1 MLIARRHEGSGGV
14 ALKLGVLPLI
24 DPIMSQ
30 ARLSRRV
37 FLGGAGAGLASLL
50 LPWPILAQDPP
61 GRLSVPQVDA
71 LKIRVVTDGL
81 SYALAKSG
89 REGDVDVVRPGH
101 FLSEDAP
108 PDRALIGEFGLSLYA
123 ESVLAAQT
131 RRVLV
136 DFGYTPE
143 AINNNLDLLGI
154 DVSQLDALVLSHGHY
169 DHFGGMAGF
178 LEKHG
183 PALKPGIPLHLGTEE
198 AFCSRRYTSNGKD
211 YGVIDRA
218 SLQAARIRVVSSDT
232 PALVAGHAL
241 NTGHIPQAGFEKV
254 LSPTQYRTGMDG
266 AGNGCR
272 PEQLADA
279 HDHAADVPDDFHH
292 EVATAYN
299 LRGKGLVVLTS
310 CGHRG
315 VVNSVKRARAVS
327 GVDKVH
333 AVIGGFHLAPHG
345 QDYVAETLDGLLA
358 LDVDHIVPLHCSG
371 EPFYELARATAPDR
385 LIRAYVGTTLAFS
398 A

>member
-1 MLIARRHEGSGGV
+1 
-14 ALKLGVLPLI
+14 
-24 DPIMSQ
+24 MSLQ
-30 ARLSRRV
+30 TLRLSRRT
-37 FLGGAGAGLASLL
+37 LLAAAGAGLATAL
-50 LPWPILAQDPP
+50 LPPLLRAQTRAAAVLPP
-61 GRLSVPQVDA
+61 PALDA
-71 LKIRVVTDGL
+71 LTIRVVTDGL

-89 REGDVDVVRPGH
+89 PEGDVQVTRPGH
-101 FLSEDAP
+101 FLSADAP
-108 PDRALIGEFGLSLYA
+108 PGKALIGEFGLSLYG
-123 ESVLAAQT
+123 ESRLGADT

-143 AINNNLDLLGI
+143 AINNNLELLGI
-154 DVSQLDALVLSHGHY
+154 DVAALDALVLSHGHY
-169 DHFGGMAGF
+169 DHFGGMDGF
-178 LEKHG
+178 LERHG
-183 PALKPGIPLHLGTEE
+183 ARLKPGLPLYLGDEE
-198 AFCSRRYTSNGKD
+198 TFCARRYTSNGKN

-218 SLQAARIRVVSSDT
+218 SIRQAGLKVVSSDD

-241 NTGHIPQAGFEKV
+241 NTGHIPQDGFEKV
-254 LSPTQYRTGMDG
+254 LSPTKFSTGLDEH
-266 AGNGCR
+266 GNGCAIENL
-272 PEQLADA
+272 PERDR
-279 HDHAADVPDDFHH
+279 HDGETPDDFHH
-292 EVATAYN
+292 EIATAYH

-345 QDYVAETLDGLLA
+345 PDYVAETLDGLLA
-358 LDVDHIVPLHCSG
+358 LGVDHIVPLHCSG
-371 EPFYELARATAPDR
+371 EPFYERARAIAPDR

>member
-1 MLIARRHEGSGGV
+1 M
-14 ALKLGVLPLI
+14 P
-24 DPIMSQ
+24 Q

-50 LPWPILAQDPP
+50 LPWPVLGQAPP
-61 GRLSVPQVDA
+61 RTTPVPQVDA

-101 FLSEDAP
+101 FLTRDAP
-108 PDRALIGEFGLSLYA
+108 PGKALIGEFGLSLHA
-123 ESVLAAQT
+123 ESVLGAQT

-143 AINNNLDLLGI
+143 AINNNLELLGI

-178 LEKHG
+178 LDEHG
-183 PALKPGIPLHLGTEE
+183 PALKPDIPLYLGTEE
-198 AFCSRRYTSNGKD
+198 AFCARRYTSNGGN

-218 SLQAARIRVVSSDT
+218 ALQAAHVRVVSSDA

-241 NTGHIPQAGFEKV
+241 NTGYIPQDGFEKV
-254 LSPTQYRTGMDG
+254 LSPTQYRAGLDA

-272 PEQLADA
+272 PDRLADA
-279 HDHAADVPDDFHH
+279 HDHDADVPDDFHH
-292 EVATAYN
+292 EVATAYH

-345 QDYVAETLDGLLA
+345 PDYVAETLDGLLA

-371 EPFYELARATAPDR
+371 EPFYELARATAPER
-385 LIRAYVGTTLAFS
+385 LIRAYVGTTLGFS